1 MSNMES
7 LLPKDIE
14 QYCRE
19 KSTPVS
25 AVLDE
30 LEAETYARVKDA
42 HMLIGPSEGLFL
54 QLLVKLLG
62 ARRVVEIGTFTGY
75 SALVMAEGL
84 PDDGQLITLDIDA
97 EVVKLAHKYWDRSPH
112 GKKIKSLIGP
122 ALDSLENIPPPVDLV
137 FIDADKE
144 NNLAYWEACLPKL
157 RPGGL
162 IVTDNVLWSGKVLH
176 PVETSDLALAEFNA
190 QVKKDE
196 RMDSVILTVRDGLT
210 VSMKK

>member
-1 MSNMES
+1 MES
-7 LLPKDIE
+7 LLPENIE

-30 LEAETYARVKDA
+30 LESETYAQVKDA
-42 HMLIGPSEGLFL
+42 HMLIGPTEGLFL
-54 QLLVKLLG
+54 KLLVKLLG

-75 SALVMAEGL
+75 SALIMAEGL
-84 PDDGQLITLDIDA
+84 PDDGQLITLDIDP
-97 EVVKLAHKYWDRSPH
+97 EVVKLGRKYWQRSPH
-112 GKKIKSLIGP
+112 GKKIKSVIGP

-144 NNLAYWEACLPKL
+144 NNLNYWQACLPKL

-162 IVTDNVLWSGKVLH
+162 IVTDNVLWSGKVLD
-176 PVETSDLALAEFNA
+176 PVEASDQALAEFNA